1 MTGDLDAL
9 TPTER
14 AFAIEMRNLGNI
26 VEVLPPSNTGRTP
39 DLKING
45 RDYEL
50 KTVSGVEKTDASS
63 LSGAV
68 ANRIMNGRGQ
78 SADIIVDARQQPGM
92 TREIGYRAIGR
103 AYGRDNPT
111 GSKIQS
117 ITISTSTGAAHAPRR
132 NKQ

>member
-9 TPTER
+9 TPTEH

-103 AYGRDNPT
+103 AYGLDNR
-111 GSKIQS
+111 SKKSIQS
-117 ITISTSTGAAHAPRR
+117 VTILTPNGVVHAPRR
-132 NKQ
+132 S